1 MIKVANNRAKREGRG
16 GDIVFQHLSN
26 EDLRLLFRKQ
36 PFDGAY
42 SNFSG
47 LNCLSDLRPVARE
60 LASLVRP
67 GGHLLICLW
76 SRACVGELVWYL
88 LHGQTQKAF
97 RRFSGKAQAKVG
109 GVTISVSYPTVR
121 EVQCAFAPWFELGH
135 RHAIGLF
142 VPPSYVESWAKRHRA
157 MIGYLEKMD
166 AAFADFPVLRD
177 LGDHVLLEFT
187 RCNQ

>member
-1 MIKVANNRAKREGRG
+1 
-16 GDIVFQHLSN
+16 
-26 EDLRLLFRKQ
+26 
-36 PFDGAY
+36 
-42 SNFSG
+42 
-47 LNCLSDLRPVARE
+47 
-60 LASLVRP
+60 
-67 GGHLLICLW
+67 
-76 SRACVGELVWYL
+76 
-88 LHGQTQKAF
+88 
-97 RRFSGKAQAKVG
+97 
-109 GVTISVSYPTVR
+109 
-121 EVQCAFAPWFELGH
+121 VQCAFAPWFELEH